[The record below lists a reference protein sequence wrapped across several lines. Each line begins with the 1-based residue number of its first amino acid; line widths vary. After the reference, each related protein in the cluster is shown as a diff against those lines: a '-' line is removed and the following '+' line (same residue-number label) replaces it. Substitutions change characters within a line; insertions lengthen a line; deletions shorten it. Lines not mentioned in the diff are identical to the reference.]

1 MTLLRLGGSPA
12 ASSVPAP
19 QPEGITTRRS
29 TRSAASRTAIGN
41 VTSGSAAGNVT
52 SGSVA
57 GNVVDEIASDE
68 QTVDSQEMALVTQQA
83 NPIFMLD
90 QDQVFPRLS

>member
-1 MTLLRLGGSPA
+1 
-12 ASSVPAP
+12 V
-19 QPEGITTRRS
+19 
-29 TRSAASRTAIGN
+29 
-41 VTSGSAAGNVT
+41 AGNVT

>member
-19 QPEGITTRRS
+19 QPGITTRRS
-29 TRSAASRTAIGN
+29 TRSAASRTAAGN
-41 VTSGSAAGNVT
+41 VTSGSVAGNVT

-57 GNVVDEIASDE
+57 GNVVDEMASDE

>member
-29 TRSAASRTAIGN
+29 TRSAASRTA
-41 VTSGSAAGNVT
+41 AGNVT

-57 GNVVDEIASDE
+57 GNVVDEMASDE

>member
-1 MTLLRLGGSPA
+1 
-12 ASSVPAP
+12 VPAP

-41 VTSGSAAGNVT
+41 VTSGSAAGN
-52 SGSVA
+52 G
-57 GNVVDEIASDE
+57 VDEIASDE